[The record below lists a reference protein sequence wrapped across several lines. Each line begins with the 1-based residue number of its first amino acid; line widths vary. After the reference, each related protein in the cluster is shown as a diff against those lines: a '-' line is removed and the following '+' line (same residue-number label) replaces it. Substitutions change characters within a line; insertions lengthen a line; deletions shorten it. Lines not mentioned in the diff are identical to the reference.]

1 MSLLTGLLSARVVD
15 DVEDV
20 EALTACRAAGTPT
33 MADLRPGATATV
45 TSVCAGTDAA
55 TSRRLFDLGFAPGV
69 EVQLVR
75 RAPMADPVVF
85 RVAGYDIALRR
96 AQARCVLV
104 APTQQEE
111 RESAWAGR
119 RTRRALATA
128 S

>member
-1 MSLLTGLLSARVVD
+1 MSLLTGLLSARVV
-15 DVEDV
+15 EDTQDH
-20 EALTACRAAGTPT
+20 ETLTACRAAGMPT
-33 MADLRPGATATV
+33 MADMRPGTTATV
-45 TSVCAGTDAA
+45 ASVCAGTDAA

-69 EVQLVR
+69 EVELVR

-104 APTQQEE
+104 APAVAAE
-111 RESAWAGR
+111 RDGHRAGR